1 MRPHCLILFL
11 AAARASRFL
20 ILRHGET
27 NHNAAGIIQGSSDIS
42 RLTEKGH
49 EQAQAAGIAIAA
61 KSDLANIDRTF
72 VSSLTRA
79 QQTLDGVA
87 AASKLPLPQATVL
100 SELREIDLGSWEGR
114 DKAELTKAFP
124 DAYYAWKY
132 DSLGFEVDGNYPV
145 VDLWARARVAWA
157 AMRSSDGSVDGMT
170 LVVTH
175 NACGQAL
182 LCTALGLDA
191 TNFRRFEFP
200 NCGAAEVELNSAG
213 EAARWRWRLPE
224 EGEWCTAAECKIG
237 GSSGGDGY

>member
-61 KSDLANIDRTF
+61 KSNIDRTF

-79 QQTLDGVA
+79 QQTLDNVA
-87 AASKLPLPQATVL
+87 AAIKLPLPQATVL

-145 VDLWARARVAWA
+145 VDLY
-157 AMRSSDGSVDGMT
+157 S
-170 LVVTH
+170 
-175 NACGQAL
+175 ACASR
-182 LCTALGLDA
+182 GLRCD
-191 TNFRRFEFP
+191 RP
-200 NCGAAEVELNSAG
+200 
-213 EAARWRWRLPE
+213 
-224 EGEWCTAAECKIG
+224 TAA
-237 GSSGGDGY
+237 STV